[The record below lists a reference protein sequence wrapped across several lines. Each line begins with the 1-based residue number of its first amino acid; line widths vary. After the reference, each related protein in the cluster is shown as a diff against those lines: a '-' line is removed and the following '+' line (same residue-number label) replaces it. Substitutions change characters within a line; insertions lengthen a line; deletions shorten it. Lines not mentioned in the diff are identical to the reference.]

1 MKIIG
6 KNSRF
11 NRNSKAET
19 LQNVRIRKRIE
30 YTGFLD
36 VITKTDEDNAK
47 LEKKEK
53 KKKNNI
59 V

>member
-36 VITKTDEDNAK
+36 VITKTDENNAK